1 MSILL
6 TKHTY
11 DIGALCAVFGVDELA
26 SKCEG
31 NQIFSDFEDR
41 FMLMVVDSPLASEVM
56 AA

>member
-1 MSILL
+1 MSIPL